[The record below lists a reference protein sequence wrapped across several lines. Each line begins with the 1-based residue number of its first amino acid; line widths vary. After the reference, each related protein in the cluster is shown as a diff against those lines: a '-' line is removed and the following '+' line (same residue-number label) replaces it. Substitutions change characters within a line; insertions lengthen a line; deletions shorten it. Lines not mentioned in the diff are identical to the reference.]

1 MLEQELKEIW
11 RNSSET
17 EKIKFEMSRLLID
30 LKNKMSRI
38 ERYIRIRDILEI
50 STAIL
55 FIPILGYLAYEIPF
69 VVTKIGCILLMTWF
83 GYIIF
88 KFRDVKKH
96 KLPIDLALSFRE
108 HLANR
113 KAYLLQEARL
123 IDTIFYW
130 FLLPILV
137 AYSIFVLGLGD
148 PVEYGWS
155 NIIANKMLPIPL
167 INRIGYLIFCA
178 VIFAG
183 LLWKNKRSVNK
194 IYKPVIKD
202 IERVQQQLESEKGV
216 IL

>member
-50 STAIL
+50 TTAIL
-55 FIPILGYLAYEIPF
+55 FIPIFGYLAYEIPF
-69 VVTKIGCILLMTWF
+69 VVTKIGCILLMIWF
-83 GYIIF
+83 GYLIF

-108 HLANR
+108 QLANQ

-123 IDTIFYW
+123 IDTILYW
-130 FLLPILV
+130 FLLPTLV
-137 AYSIFVLGLGD
+137 AYSILVLGLGD
-148 PVEYGWS
+148 PWEYGWS
-155 NIIANKMLPIPL
+155 NILANKILPIPL
-167 INRIGYLIFCA
+167 INKIVYLIFCA

-183 LLWKNKRSVNK
+183 ILWKNKRSVNK

-202 IERVQQQLESEKGV
+202 IERVQQQLESAY
-216 IL
+216 